1 MDSCSIQKSV
11 EELFEAGVSDS
22 GIAIKLGVKKW
33 RIFEIRKQLG
43 LTRVRGGTRKKLTW
57 GAADDRYIK
66 ENYRVKTYDEMEVDL
81 GVSARSIRERIS
93 VLGLLSDGDSKNW
106 DNIDDLLIIDM
117 FHSLAEKLEK
127 RPNQIV
133 NRAQYLLDRKGKKD

>member
-43 LTRVRGGTRKKLTW
+43 LTRVRGGARKKLTW
-57 GAADDRYIK
+57 GAADDHYIRG
-66 ENYRVKTYDEMEVDL
+66 NYRVKTYDEMEVDL
-81 GVSARSIRERIS
+81 VVSARSIRERIS
-93 VLGLLSDGDSKNW
+93 VLGLLSDGALR
-106 DNIDDLLIIDM
+106 IGIRLM
-117 FHSLAEKLEK
+117 TC
-127 RPNQIV
+127 
-133 NRAQYLLDRKGKKD
+133 